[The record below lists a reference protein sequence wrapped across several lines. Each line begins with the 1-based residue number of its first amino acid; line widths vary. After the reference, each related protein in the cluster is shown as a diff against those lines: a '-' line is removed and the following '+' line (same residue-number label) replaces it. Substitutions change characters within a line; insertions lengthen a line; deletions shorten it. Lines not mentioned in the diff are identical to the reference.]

1 MQRQSADDYL
11 FVDESSTRLNMTP
24 LYARSPKGQR
34 ALAVVPKRS
43 TNRGAKSHQL
53 CTIRNI
59 QGFSTSNITLIAAM
73 TKQGMQATMTLEG
86 SLDGDAF
93 EVYVEN
99 VLVPTLKPGQTVI
112 LDNLRVHQNTKAKTL
127 IEQAGCALRFL
138 PAYSPDLTPIE
149 CGFSKIKTVLRSLA
163 AATSKAFDTAIK
175 TALDPVSSEDV
186 RGYFLNCGY
195 LLSGQPL

>member
-1 MQRQSADDYL
+1 MQSQCADDYI
-11 FVDESSTRLNMTP
+11 FIDESSTRLNMTP

-34 ALAVVPKRS
+34 AIAVVPKRS
-43 TNRGAKSHQL
+43 TN
-53 CTIRNI
+53 
-59 QGFSTSNITLIAAM
+59 ITLIAAM
-73 TKQGMQATMTLEG
+73 SKQGMQATMTLEG

-93 EVYVEN
+93 EVYVET

-112 LDNLRVHQNTKAKTL
+112 LDNLRVHENSKARTL
-127 IEQAGCALRFL
+127 IEGAGCTLRFL
-138 PAYSPDLTPIE
+138 PTYSPDLTPIE

-175 TALDPVSSEDV
+175 TALDAVSAQDV
-186 RGYFLNCGY
+186 RGFFLNCGY

>member
-1 MQRQSADDYL
+1 MQCQNADDYL

-24 LYARSPKGQR
+24 LHARSAKGQR
-34 ALAVVPKRS
+34 AIAVVPKRS
-43 TNRGAKSHQL
+43 T
-53 CTIRNI
+53 
-59 QGFSTSNITLIAAM
+59 NITLIAAM

-112 LDNLRVHQNTKAKTL
+112 LDNLRVHENIKARTL
-127 IEQAGCALRFL
+127 IEQAGCTLRFL

-163 AATSKAFDTAIK
+163 AATTKAFDKAIK
-175 TALDPVSSEDV
+175 TALTSVSAENV
-186 RGYFLNCGY
+186 RGFFLNCGY
-195 LLSGQPL
+195 SLSGQPL

>member
-1 MQRQSADDYL
+1 MQGQCADDYL

-34 ALAVVPKRS
+34 AIAVVPKRS
-43 TNRGAKSHQL
+43 
-53 CTIRNI
+53 
-59 QGFSTSNITLIAAM
+59 SNITLIAAM

-112 LDNLRVHQNTKAKTL
+112 LDNLRVHENTKAKTL

-149 CGFSKIKTVLRSLA
+149 CGLAKIKTVLRSLT
-163 AATSKAFDTAIK
+163 AATSKAFDKAIK
-175 TALDPVSSEDV
+175 TALDAVSPEDIQ
-186 RGYFLNCGY
+186 GFFLNCGY
-195 LLSGQPL
+195 TLSGQPL